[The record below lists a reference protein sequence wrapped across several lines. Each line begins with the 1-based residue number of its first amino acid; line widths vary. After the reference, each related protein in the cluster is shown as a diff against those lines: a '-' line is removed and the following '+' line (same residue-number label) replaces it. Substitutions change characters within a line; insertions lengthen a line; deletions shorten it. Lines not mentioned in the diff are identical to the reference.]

1 MITEGISKALADL
14 RAAGCD
20 ADADRLESA
29 LTKAEAVAPV
39 ASYSAGHCEN
49 KKQAGGCQLHN
60 LQCGYPACD
69 RKPIPPAVPV
79 ESLGRDADAAAGC
92 VHHDFSILDSYIRN
106 LRWSHDTPNEV
117 RDAVASNLRGL
128 YTHLLTRGLFAGSG
142 SWDAGRL
149 AAAKWIEKR
158 RCAFADEY
166 GLVDPATGVLEFG
179 NGHPERDEYYCELSE
194 IEEAIR
200 ALPAP
205 QFVAH
210 TVPDEMTAV
219 YMLGKIDG
227 RRERHPLD
235 EPAVPIE
242 SQQADAK
249 DATRFRWLRD
259 HAINTEG
266 RKGSPWCVYG
276 LDLGDCTPTF
286 GAELVAFVDDAMT
299 NGIVCS
305 PVPVESLG
313 RDAPIKS
320 PASVPDGC
328 PQGEVSCDDC
338 GGREFGVYNKS
349 AGVLFCHGCGQ
360 FTTLKPTNQEG
371 AAP

>member
-1 MITEGISKALADL
+1 MSSI
-14 RAAGCD
+14 
-20 ADADRLESA
+20 DRLERLEAS
-29 LTKAEAVAPV
+29 LTKTVAGFLTGLRSTKKPTTGTDPMTDPNDLAYPKVVSSPARDRNHGPYTDTHSTGGLTKRELFAAMAMQSIVAKNPPCGGDHDVADCSRPAKYARAAVVIADALIAELNKRDDNGQALGEAYRQSKGVAMRFI
-39 ASYSAGHCEN
+39 G
-49 KKQAGGCQLHN
+49 
-60 LQCGYPACD
+60 PAL
-69 RKPIPPAVPV
+69 PIGTKLYAHAPPAVPV
-79 ESLGRDADAAAGC
+79 ESPSNDALDAD
-92 VHHDFSILDSYIRN
+92 
-106 LRWSHDTPNEV
+106 
-117 RDAVASNLRGL
+117 
-128 YTHLLTRGLFAGSG
+128 
-142 SWDAGRL
+142 
-149 AAAKWIEKR
+149 
-158 RCAFADEY
+158 
-166 GLVDPATGVLEFG
+166 
-179 NGHPERDEYYCELSE
+179 
-194 IEEAIR
+194 
-200 ALPAP
+200 
-205 QFVAH
+205 
-210 TVPDEMTAV
+210 
-219 YMLGKIDG
+219 
-227 RRERHPLD
+227 
-235 EPAVPIE
+235 
-242 SQQADAK
+242 
-249 DATRFRWLRD
+249 RFRWLRD